1 MALRNQQ
8 VVGEQGRD
16 TDNFSKVL
24 EGADKGIAKRNAAM
38 DKELRQ
44 IVGSEY
50 DKYTDSQKAMARQAF
65 QEKLR
70 FFYRGNV
77 GLAKPDV
84 TDMYGDEY
92 PNPYKGMRFNDEAL
106 GEMIRDAAP
115 LYETPGTMTEGVVSR
130 DQQRKVDEQLRQE
143 DISPRDGL
151 LLDEMYRPSD
161 DQSFPGFAEPEK
173 GYYRRE
179 RDKIEEKLPSEVDD
193 FSGYAQG
200 MERMERLD
208 PESPQFRQGLAE
220 GGTVDPPLMFGIAGD
235 DPNSPLGIS
244 AVESPSAGF
253 FTGQRTYSPDEYS
266 GYVDFYGGSLG
277 TGIKVSDDEDDEDEE
292 DKEEETVLS
301 QALGPINQGGEDSIF
316 YGTAPNP
323 TTYRLGSGK
332 GATFSVQSYKYQ
344 GAEQSDFGINFT
356 DMGSKV
362 YADKSDSF
370 VKNYLKD
377 KGMGIQADPQAEAAL
392 APVSATLGATL
403 GAAGG
408 VLFGEQVAAP
418 FGKDTTYRP
427 TGLAGLGLDLALA
440 FHTKNAAAVDF
451 AGGRAGALM
460 TVNNMLISRKPGK
473 YRYTGNLMGMS
484 NDQMLGIEA
493 TKEGFI
499 AGTMRDEY
507 DEVNKVWTKVGM
519 KGLLDS
525 DTAFKFGMN
534 ISETGHFI
542 DIYGRG
548 AGKVRGQG
556 GTEVFAAAY
565 KTVRAKYGVTEQQFR
580 DALSMA
586 QEQAGFFGTVRG
598 KHRNATFLSDALRGF
613 QKSNTEAKEQKE
625 AIAAEQERQREIAR
639 QREIER
645 RQYELDMR
653 DYGRDDD
660 NDDQQQARE
669 DRERSRVEERVRE
682 IEDRGKDRGPGGYR
696 GFVEGGRVGLREG
709 GTPGEGIPPAGFVE
723 GPPGQFSDSEK
734 VADDK
739 DMPVER
745 DSFVINAAAVE
756 IAGVDDIR
764 KMLLDAYSTA
774 RKQGAFEVDRPA
786 YEKAVDVSVSKGEV
800 VVPPQLA
807 RIIGYDRL
815 RKINNRGKPE
825 TEKRVEE
832 SGQNPQGAFLGGF
845 LGFGNEDKDVEVM
858 TPPTAQETR
867 AGRRTS
873 TPGPIQEAGREL
885 PEEGF
890 VSRSSAATPSTPL
903 PERTDFENL
912 AASLLQRLEDNKF
925 EGYVPTNNSGVTI
938 GRGFDI
944 GQHNSKDLARMGID
958 DRLFAKIAPYLGKT
972 GQAARDA
979 LAYEASQGR
988 PLKFTKEEEGLLE
1001 DLNLTVQRAK
1011 YEDFERVMGNLGY
1024 KIPENPV
1031 DRAAVFAEFYVG
1043 NFRTKDEGSKLTI
1056 RKSFMDEVER
1066 SGNAFYAFQV
1076 GVLDRLKT
1084 NSAAARQ
1091 ARNRS
1096 EKTMDWI
1103 MENLPGVD
1111 MFQPT
1116 LPKPAKPYRGEL
1128 PESSPV
1134 RN

>member
-8 VVGEQGRD
+8 IVGEQGRD

-24 EGADKGIAKRNAAM
+24 EGADKITQKRIAAM

-50 DKYTDSQKAMARQAF
+50 DKYTESQKNMARQALR
-65 QEKLR
+65 EKQR

-77 GLAKPDV
+77 GLAKPTV
-84 TDMYGDEY
+84 KETYGIGNLIEGDEY
-92 PNPYKGMRFNDEAL
+92 PNPYEGMRFNDEAL

-130 DQQRKVDEQLRQE
+130 DQQRKIDEQLRLE
-143 DISPRDGL
+143 DISPKDGL
-151 LLDEMYRPSD
+151 RIDETYRPSD
-161 DQSFPGFAEPEK
+161 DQSFPGFAEREK
-173 GYYRRE
+173 GYYARE
-179 RDKIEEKLPSEVDD
+179 RDKIEETLPSEVDD

-220 GGTVDPPLMFGIAGD
+220 GGQVEDPAAK
-235 DPNSPLGIS
+235 S
-244 AVESPSAGF
+244 F
-253 FTGQRTYSPDEYS
+253 FTGQVAYTPEQYGS
-266 GYVDFYGGSLG
+266 GYIDFYGGALG
-277 TGIKVSDDEDDEDEE
+277 STGIDVETVEEDEE
-292 DKEEETVLS
+292 EKEEETVLS
-301 QALGPINQGGEDSIF
+301 QALGPVNQEGEDSIF
-316 YGTAPNP
+316 YGTAPTP

-403 GAAGG
+403 ATAGG

-427 TGLAGLGLDLALA
+427 TGLAGLGLDLALS

-460 TVNNMLISRKPGK
+460 TVNNMLVSRKPGD

-507 DEVNKVWTKVGM
+507 DEVNKTWTKIGM

-542 DIYGRG
+542 DIYGQG

-565 KTVRAKYGVTEQQFR
+565 SAARAKYGVTEQQFR

-613 QKSNTEAKEQKE
+613 QKQNTEAAELARKEREQRE
-625 AIAAEQERQREIAR
+625 ADQRAEQERRVREEKAAAADAAAAAAAAAAEQRY
-639 QREIER
+639 Q
-645 RQYELDMR
+645 DS
-653 DYGRDDD
+653 DDDD
-660 NDDQQQARE
+660 NNYSGNEYSFDSGQ
-669 DRERSRVEERVRE
+669 SFGVGSS
-682 IEDRGKDRGPGGYR
+682 IGG
-696 GFVEGGRVGLREG
+696 GFAGALAMGGRVGLREG

-739 DMPVER
+739 DMSVEK

-756 IAGVDDIR
+756 MAGVDDIR

-825 TEKRVEE
+825 TQERVEQ

-867 AGRRTS
+867 AGKRTS

-890 VSRSSAATPSTPL
+890 ASRPSVATPSTPL

-912 AASLLQRLEDNKF
+912 TASLLQRLEDNRF
-925 EGYVPTNNSGVTI
+925 EGYVPTSNSGVTI

-944 GQHNSKDLARMGID
+944 GQHDADDLERMSID
-958 DRLFAKIAPYLGKT
+958 TALIAKLTPYLKKT

-1011 YEDFERVMGNLGY
+1011 YRDFERVMGNLGY
-1024 KIPENPV
+1024 KMPEDPV

-1043 NFRTKDEGSKLTI
+1043 NFRTKDDGSKLTI

-1103 MENLPGVD
+1103 MENRPGID

-1116 LPKPAKPYRGEL
+1116 LPKPAKPYRGKL
-1128 PESSPV
+1128 PQPSPV